1 MEIHGPAGPT
11 NSFKDFAIHIVIVTV
26 GILIALGLDGI
37 RETIHEH
44 KVVRDARENFQAEF
58 LANRH
63 NLDKEMEHD
72 KKTLA
77 LLDQTIKDLPQLRQN
92 PSQFAQRVADMAPS
106 GYFFSSFRWESALST
121 GALGHMPVDEVNR
134 YSEVNLMVHTYT
146 PLESQAQRD
155 WAQLDAFFRAHQNP
169 TVAEFESG
177 TEKLFIYLSDVRALN
192 QGAREFSG
200 SLNNALTGT
209 K

>member
-44 KVVRDARENFQAEF
+44 HVVRDARENFQAEF
-58 LANRH
+58 RANRL
-63 NLDKEMEHD
+63 NLDKELQHN

-92 PSQFAQRVADMAPS
+92 PSEFARRVAVLGNS
-106 GYFFSSFRWESALST
+106 GYFFANSRWESALSS
-121 GALGHMPVDEVNR
+121 GAIGHMSVDEVNR
-134 YSEVNLMVHTYT
+134 YALVSFMVHTYT
-146 PLESQAQRD
+146 SLESQASTD
-155 WAQLDAFFRAHQNP
+155 WTNLEAFFSGHQSP
-169 TVAEFESG
+169 SLAELNTG
-177 TEKLFIYLSDVRALN
+177 VEKLFIYRNDVRNLN
-192 QGAREFSG
+192 QAGEEFSG
-200 SLNNALTGT
+200 SLNDALTAA